1 MNRVGEAVIGR
12 RNELAAIER
21 FLAGLDD
28 GPAALTISGSAGVG
42 KSTVWLAGTALA
54 EGAGCRMLTARPTG
68 AEASL
73 SFAAL
78 ADLLASVEEGVLA
91 ELPAPQRRALDV
103 ALLRDE
109 AVGRLDSRAVATAAQ
124 ISESF
129 LSQLERGR
137 TNATIATLQR
147 LATALGIEVSDL
159 FTGNSARPRVLRREA
174 REFVAWGRLG
184 SKALLT
190 PKPFHSL
197 EVVVARF
204 EPGGSTGDEPY
215 THGDSEELLIVVQ
228 GQVHVQLGTEIH
240 EVAAGDSVHYQSS
253 TPHRVS
259 NPGDAA
265 AEVLFVISP
274 PSY

>member
-1 MNRVGEAVIGR
+1 MQSAV
-12 RNELAAIER
+12 
-21 FLAGLDD
+21 DD
-28 GPAALTISGSAGVG
+28 GN
-42 KSTVWLAGTALA
+42 
-54 EGAGCRMLTARPTG
+54 GAVH
-68 AEASL
+68 
-73 SFAAL
+73 
-78 ADLLASVEEGVLA
+78 VELGERIRAIRQL
-91 ELPAPQRRALDV
+91 RRRTLK
-103 ALLRDE
+103 E
-109 AVGRLDSRAVATAAQ
+109 IATAAG

-159 FTGNSARPRVLRREA
+159 FSTGSSRPRVIRREA
-174 REFVAWGRLG
+174 REFVAWGSQGR
-184 SKALLT
+184 KALLT

-215 THGDSEELLIVVQ
+215 THGDSEELLIVVE
-228 GQVHVQLGTEIH
+228 GSVHVQLGTEIH
-240 EVAAGDSVHYQSS
+240 DVTAGDSVHYQSS

-259 NPGDAA
+259 NPYDEI

>member
-1 MNRVGEAVIGR
+1 MTESAVQSAVDEDAAVHVDLGERLRAIRQLR
-12 RNELAAIER
+12 RRTLKEIAGAA
-21 FLAGLDD
+21 G
-28 GPAALTISGSAGVG
+28 
-42 KSTVWLAGTALA
+42 
-54 EGAGCRMLTARPTG
+54 
-68 AEASL
+68 
-73 SFAAL
+73 
-78 ADLLASVEEGVLA
+78 
-91 ELPAPQRRALDV
+91 
-103 ALLRDE
+103 
-109 AVGRLDSRAVATAAQ
+109 

-159 FTGNSARPRVLRREA
+159 FSTGASRPRVLHRHA
-174 REFVAWGRLG
+174 RAFVAWGSLG
-184 SKALLT
+184 QKALLT

-215 THGDSEELLIVVQ
+215 THGDSEELLIVVE
-228 GQVHVQLGTEIH
+228 GGVHVQLGTEIH
-240 EVAAGDSVHYQSS
+240 ELAAGDSVQYQSS

-259 NPGDAA
+259 NLSDET

>member
-1 MNRVGEAVIGR
+1 MTEAATQPASDGAVHVELGERVRAIR
-12 RNELAAIER
+12 RLRRKTLKEVASAAN
-21 FLAGLDD
+21 
-28 GPAALTISGSAGVG
+28 
-42 KSTVWLAGTALA
+42 
-54 EGAGCRMLTARPTG
+54 
-68 AEASL
+68 
-73 SFAAL
+73 
-78 ADLLASVEEGVLA
+78 
-91 ELPAPQRRALDV
+91 
-103 ALLRDE
+103 
-109 AVGRLDSRAVATAAQ
+109 

-137 TNATIATLQR
+137 TNATVATLQR
-147 LATALGIEVSDL
+147 LSTALGIEVSDL
-159 FTGNSARPRVLRREA
+159 FTTNSARPRVLRNDA

-215 THGDSEELLIVVQ
+215 THGDSEELLIVVE
-228 GQVHVQLGTEIH
+228 GHVHVQLGTEIH
-240 EVAAGDSVHYQSS
+240 EVSAGDSVHYQSS

-259 NPGDAA
+259 NPGDGV
-265 AEVLFVISP
+265 AEVMFVISP

>member
-1 MNRVGEAVIGR
+1 MQSAVDGDGAVHVELGERIRAIRQLR
-12 RNELAAIER
+12 RRTLKEI
-21 FLAGLDD
+21 
-28 GPAALTISGSAGVG
+28 
-42 KSTVWLAGTALA
+42 
-54 EGAGCRMLTARPTG
+54 
-68 AEASL
+68 
-73 SFAAL
+73 
-78 ADLLASVEEGVLA
+78 
-91 ELPAPQRRALDV
+91 
-103 ALLRDE
+103 
-109 AVGRLDSRAVATAAQ
+109 ATAAG

-159 FTGNSARPRVLRREA
+159 FSTGSSRPRVIRGEA
-174 REFVAWGRLG
+174 REFVAWGSQGR
-184 SKALLT
+184 KALLT

-215 THGDSEELLIVVQ
+215 THGDSEELLIVVE
-228 GQVHVQLGTEIH
+228 GSVHVQLGTEIH
-240 EVAAGDSVHYQSS
+240 DVTAGDSVHYQSS

-259 NPGDAA
+259 NPYDET

>member
-1 MNRVGEAVIGR
+1 MTEAAMPRTDGENGAVHV
-12 RNELAAIER
+12 ELGERLRAIR
-21 FLAGLDD
+21 Q
-28 GPAALTISGSAGVG
+28 V
-42 KSTVWLAGTALA
+42 
-54 EGAGCRMLTARPTG
+54 
-68 AEASL
+68 
-73 SFAAL
+73 
-78 ADLLASVEEGVLA
+78 
-91 ELPAPQRRALDV
+91 QRKTLKDV
-103 ALLRDE
+103 A
-109 AVGRLDSRAVATAAQ
+109 GAAA

-137 TNATIATLQR
+137 TNATVATLQR
-147 LATALGIEVSDL
+147 LSTALGIEVSDL
-159 FTGNSARPRVLRREA
+159 FTTNSARPRVLRNDA

-240 EVAAGDSVHYQSS
+240 EVAAGDSVH
-253 TPHRVS
+253 
-259 NPGDAA
+259 
-265 AEVLFVISP
+265 
-274 PSY
+274 